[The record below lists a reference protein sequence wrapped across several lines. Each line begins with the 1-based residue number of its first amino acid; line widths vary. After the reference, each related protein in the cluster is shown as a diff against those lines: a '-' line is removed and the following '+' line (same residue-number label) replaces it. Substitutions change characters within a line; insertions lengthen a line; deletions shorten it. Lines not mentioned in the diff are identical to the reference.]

1 MTLRQ
6 RDGATFKT
14 DGGNV
19 IYDIAFG
26 AIQNA
31 PQLAAGISA
40 VPGVVEHGL
49 FIGIATTL
57 LIAGPDGTQIIEL
70 ERGK

>member
-6 RDGATFKT
+6 RDGAVFKT
-14 DGGNV
+14 DSGNV

-26 AIQNA
+26 AIQDA
-31 PQLAAGISA
+31 PKLGAVISA

-57 LIAGPDGTQIIEL
+57 LIAGPGRVDVIE
-70 ERGK
+70 RRK